1 MVIFIYS
8 RNEKKCAVG
17 AGQIEKLKKRGGI
30 HVRVTT
36 ESGAVNPW
44 AVR

>member
-17 AGQIEKLKKRGGI
+17 AGQIVKIKKEGW
-30 HVRVTT
+30 
-36 ESGAVNPW
+36 NPCQSYN
-44 AVR
+44 RKRCG